1 MNAPK
6 PITVTIDGHKCA
18 GTAGQTILD
27 IASANGLSIPTLCYL
42 KELSPWGGCR
52 MCIVEIKGSPKVVPS
67 CATPAQDGQEVTAH
81 SPRLE
86 MLRRN
91 TLELL
96 FSERNH
102 ICPICPM
109 NKGDCDL
116 QNSAYEHGMDS
127 VRYAYLYPALPVDVS
142 GAFFGID
149 HNRCILCTRC
159 VRSCD
164 EKEGTHTLDIS
175 CRGEKNRV
183 VVDLNAT
190 FGTSESCTQCGA
202 CVANC
207 PTGALFDKAQFYR
220 GKLHDC
226 QVVNTTCQECPVG
239 CGLQVYTKENRIVN
253 VLGDPAAHN
262 QGHLCRQG
270 RYETWATPRKRI
282 TQPLVR
288 RNDKLVP
295 VSWDEAIATVKKT
308 VGATPNW
315 QTGLLVSP
323 RVTNE
328 TGKMV
333 KRVAEKFERV
343 GLYVRQHEAAIVAQP
358 EAIADGLRQIDEADC
373 VILLGVQ
380 PSRDHGVIAARVRGA
395 VRRRGAKLL
404 IFHTRKSDLD
414 QYADVAA
421 NIVSMERSFWK
432 QVATALNGVKQ
443 PVLVYGP
450 DAMSP
455 IGVTVL
461 ERLIKTFEAQKRGI
475 GPAVVAVPRSTNS
488 LGLAALNIE
497 ALEEVAPWLDA
508 KPLSY
513 LHVVAG
519 DEPDGGARLLDERH
533 VEALLGQLDCL
544 VVQAAYASELTER
557 AHVVLPATTW
567 AEKAGTVTNFE
578 GRELPVRRVLP
589 ARGEARDDQ
598 AILEV
603 LFA

>member
-1 MNAPK
+1 MSQNVPK
-6 PITVTIDGHKCA
+6 PITVTIDGQPCA
-18 GTAGQTILD
+18 GVAGQTILD
-27 IASANGLSIPTLCYL
+27 IASAHGIHIPTLCYL
-42 KELSPWGGCR
+42 KGLSTWGGCR

-67 CATPAQDGQEVTAH
+67 CATPALDGQEITAH

-116 QNSAYEHGMDS
+116 QNSAYEHGMDR
-127 VRYAYLYPALPVDVS
+127 VRYPYLFPALPVDVS
-142 GAFFGID
+142 GTYFGID

-164 EKEGTHTLDIS
+164 EQEGVHTLDIAA
-175 CRGEKNRV
+175 RGEKNRV

-190 FGTSESCTQCGA
+190 FGTSETCTQCGV

-220 GKLHDC
+220 GKLHAC
-226 QVVNTTCQECPVG
+226 QVVHTTCQECPVG
-239 CGLQVYTKENRIVN
+239 CGVEVYTKENRIVN
-253 VLGDPAAHN
+253 VLGDPATHN
-262 QGHLCRQG
+262 HGHLCRHG
-270 RYETWATPRKRI
+270 RYETWAEPRERI

-288 RNDKLVP
+288 RDGKLVP
-295 VSWDEAIATVKKT
+295 ATWDEATAAIKEALD
-308 VGATPNW
+308 GTPNW
-315 QTGLLVSP
+315 QTGLLVTP
-323 RVTNE
+323 RLTNE
-328 TGKMV
+328 AGRAV
-333 KRVAEKFERV
+333 QRLSERFERIGMFV
-343 GLYVRQHEAAIVAQP
+343 HHHEAALVAQP
-358 EAIADGLRQIDEADC
+358 ETIKDGLRKIDEADG

-380 PSRDHGVIAARVRGA
+380 LARDHGVLAARVRNA

-404 IFHTRKSDLD
+404 VFHARKSDLD

-432 QVATALNGVKQ
+432 QVATTLAGVKH

-461 ERLIKTFEAQKRGI
+461 ERLIRVFEAKKSGS

-488 LGLAALNIE
+488 LGLAGLDIE
-497 ALEEVAPWLDA
+497 ALEEIAPWLDA

-513 LHVVAG
+513 LHIVAG
-519 DEPDGGARLLDERH
+519 DEPDGAARLLEERH
-533 VEALLGQLDCL
+533 VEALLSHLDCL
-544 VVQAAYASELTER
+544 VVQAAYAS
-557 AHVVLPATTW
+557 AC
-567 AEKAGTVTNFE
+567 
-578 GRELPVRRVLP
+578 
-589 ARGEARDDQ
+589 D
-598 AILEV
+598 
-603 LFA
+603 